1 MWNVKLEIWSLES
14 QTGGSNR
21 ICQKSS
27 SINAGII
34 LASRFFAS
42 LLPFVHYC
50 LELFLFAG
58 VVVVGLCPCFI
69 ACLLV
74 DLSVCPHA
82 CLLSLSLSVCLWV
95 CLSVG
100 VCVYLWVINYVR
112 GVGLLMVLL
121 LILFLMLI
129 INLWLVTV
137 INYRLLVADVWCSR
151 FRRVEM

>member
-1 MWNVKLEIWSLES
+1 MPKQLVRVSCI
-14 QTGGSNR
+14 
-21 ICQKSS
+21 
-27 SINAGII
+27 AF

-42 LLPFVHYC
+42 LLPVVHYC

-100 VCVYLWVINYVR
+100 VCVYLWVCPWGGFAD
-112 GVGLLMVLL
+112 GVAACIVFG
-121 LILFLMLI
+121 
-129 INLWLVTV
+129 
-137 INYRLLVADVWCSR
+137 C
-151 FRRVEM
+151 